1 MKQNRL
7 TFESKNLVVDWVS
20 FKFQSLED
28 NDQRKIVHYL
38 SKLGFDSYQKSG
50 KLANPIKESI
60 LVSSANQF
68 EVLFSKK
75 GLIGR
80 APHFTFL
87 AQMLSVFIVLFKKN

>member
-38 SKLGFDSYQKSG
+38 SKLGFDSYQESG

-60 LVSSANQF
+60 LVSLLLKF
-68 EVLFSKK
+68 L
-75 GLIGR
+75 LI
-80 APHFTFL
+80 
-87 AQMLSVFIVLFKKN
+87 